1 MYQQSD
7 TENWQKPPKNNIPFK
22 MGERQRE
29 SESEDR
35 GRGYGRQKE
44 LHSPS
49 SACVPTLSLRR
60 ASSYELSY
68 CAGSVTRM
76 NDSLFKWEF

>member
-1 MYQQSD
+1 MR
-7 TENWQKPPKNNIPFK
+7 W
-22 MGERQRE
+22 GGGGGVWVRVRV
-29 SESEDR
+29 
-35 GRGYGRQKE
+35 RQKE

-49 SACVPTLSLRR
+49 SACFLCTYPFPVYTSKNLNLRR

-76 NDSLFKWEF
+76 NDGLFKWEI